1 MLEIEKMGSEKL
13 KTFSETTRKDTKL
26 EYNPQYNQSRKC
38 LRGNWP
44 NQDLGISGNTG
55 TIPK

>member
-38 LRGNWP
+38 LRGN
-44 NQDLGISGNTG
+44 
-55 TIPK
+55 